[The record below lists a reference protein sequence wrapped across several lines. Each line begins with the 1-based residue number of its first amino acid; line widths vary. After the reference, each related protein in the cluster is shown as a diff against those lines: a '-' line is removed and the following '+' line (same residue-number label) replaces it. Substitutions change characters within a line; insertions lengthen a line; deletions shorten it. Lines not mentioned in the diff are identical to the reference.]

1 MKTYSIEDSYIQYCI
16 CTARVLPI
24 QIVSIPLSD
33 TVLLRKS
40 PPAYGDGVY
49 TMAGQNRPN
58 PFDISE
64 RAHRSNIAASLG
76 SVRGR
81 TAMQVYFGKMFTDVD
96 KQEQLLLY

>member
-1 MKTYSIEDSYIQYCI
+1 MRTTIYNIAFALQD
-16 CTARVLPI
+16 RVLPI

>member
-1 MKTYSIEDSYIQYCI
+1 
-16 CTARVLPI
+16 
-24 QIVSIPLSD
+24 
-33 TVLLRKS
+33 
-40 PPAYGDGVY
+40 
-49 TMAGQNRPN
+49 MAGQNRPN